1 MPVGGWQMVDFELL
15 IRQNSGFKIFRGQA
29 ALTYDT
35 MIIWPEAMRGLQQRH
50 AESYPIRPHMRTAPR
65 SVACEWRFSLCH
77 FDEIHEAMKCCLVL
91 NKDGERKKMRIHLK
105 PGRQTGIMCS
115 LNTTSRVNLRKNFC
129 VKIIKSLVN
138 LTLTLKSPSPGLWHT
153 NITMKNGSV
162 WNGLLRLINLAIRC
176 ND

>member
-65 SVACEWRFSLCH
+65 SVAWE
-77 FDEIHEAMKCCLVL
+77 
-91 NKDGERKKMRIHLK
+91 
-105 PGRQTGIMCS
+105 
-115 LNTTSRVNLRKNFC
+115 
-129 VKIIKSLVN
+129 
-138 LTLTLKSPSPGLWHT
+138 
-153 NITMKNGSV
+153 
-162 WNGLLRLINLAIRC
+162 
-176 ND
+176 